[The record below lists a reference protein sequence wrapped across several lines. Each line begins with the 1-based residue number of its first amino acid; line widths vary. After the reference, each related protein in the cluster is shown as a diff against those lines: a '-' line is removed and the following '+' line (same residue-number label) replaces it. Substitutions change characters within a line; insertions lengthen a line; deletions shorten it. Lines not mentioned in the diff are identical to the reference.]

1 MEIIII
7 LLVVLVLYLLKILY
21 TKNDTGKTLD
31 IIIRDKQVEINS
43 LTVQKEDLKKEIEK
57 YKNIFQENKEKF
69 ETLLELKEN
78 ENQLKKSVENL
89 DRENK
94 RLVFEVSKSKESKKE
109 LAIYKQEA
117 DLIEFGFFEEPNYLF
132 ETSER
137 YRAEIKVIRDK
148 QKEMIKN
155 KTAVDI
161 PKDIAVIEDDKIA
174 KQILEKQAKLM
185 LKAFNIEC
193 DNLIGMV
200 KSSNF
205 SLILEKIEKLAKD
218 IEELSISY
226 SCGFSNDYVRLKFE
240 ECELQY
246 QFKLRY
252 QKEQEEQQAIR
263 EQIKEE
269 QQAIRDYQKAILK
282 AQRDEE
288 IYQEALERAR
298 KELEISTEEEKEKL
312 LRKIENLQLKL
323 KEAEESSQRAK
334 SMAEQTKCGHVY
346 IISNIGSFGENVYKI
361 GLTRRLDPMERVNEL
376 SNASV
381 PFPFEVHA
389 VIYSENAP
397 ELEKQ
402 LHNAFK
408 NQRVNLVNQRKEF
421 FNVDLMEI
429 KEVAESITNNN
440 IDFKL
445 TAVAEDYY
453 ESLKLRK
460 MLKN

>member
-429 KEVAESITNNN
+429 KEVTESITNNN